1 MVLETP
7 EVLADQVLLL
17 DQRGPDDRPEGG
29 CEGFVNLNL
38 DLDQNLDQRIDLDL
52 DWNLDQS
59 LDKRLGLNQVKNLDL
74 NSVSFGK
81 QSLCVSACVCV
92 CV

>member
-29 CEGFVNLNL
+29 CEGFVNLN
-38 DLDQNLDQRIDLDL
+38 QDL
-52 DWNLDQS
+52 DWNLDQT
-59 LDKRLGLNQVKNLDL
+59 LDKRLGLNQGKNLDL
-74 NSVSFGK
+74 NSVCLLGNK
-81 QSLCVSACVCV
+81 VYV
-92 CV
+92 